1 MSAQQKPGLFG
12 IHHSN
17 RDFSRA
23 DAWGKNQFNSAFPL
37 ALANFLHHK
46 ALDVVHIYLNESLL
60 VSHGKLPVKNLYGIM
75 PGCED
80 LFFSFESRYAP
91 YQQLVLGNLPRV
103 DMVTQSRSTGHCLRP
118 VEIKLTA
125 LPDQTTCELDDA
137 GYACELVIRP
147 DTIVY
152 LACSILENFRNRRQA
167 LQDLLGHAGTA
178 VKDWTNAESVLPHIN
193 HMMRAID
200 SVVAALVGVQQPF
213 VMQPVWKTRGKSPV
227 LAENCLDVFAWS
239 NLAFTRLFMDTAR
252 AELEATPKKITRPTR
267 TTVWLFRM
275 LQDFSQKGQ
284 MDFRQIIDELSYN
297 TKNDKAFSI
306 VGKTMHKYMAC
317 RELERPRIRREE
329 IRHIILGG
337 GQHLLSPERRFDA
350 ILYNSQEIFLPA

>member
-1 MSAQQKPGLFG
+1 MTARQKPGLFG
-12 IHHSN
+12 ITHSN

-23 DAWGKNQFNSAFPL
+23 NSWGKNQFNSSFPV

-46 ALDVVHIYLNESLL
+46 ALDAVHICLNDDLA
-60 VSHGKLPVKNLYGIM
+60 VSHQKLPVKTLYGMM
-75 PGCED
+75 PDCGN
-80 LFFSFESRYAP
+80 LFFSFESQYTP
-91 YQQLVLGNLPRV
+91 YQQLVLGSLPRV
-103 DMVTQSRSTGHCLRP
+103 DLVTQSRSTGHCLRP

-152 LACSILENFRNRRQA
+152 LACSILENFMGRRRA
-167 LQDLLGHAGTA
+167 LQDLLGHAGAA
-178 VKDWTNAESVLPHIN
+178 VTDWTDAESVLPHIIP
-193 HMMRAID
+193 MMRAID
-200 SVVAALVGVQQPF
+200 SVATALVGVQQPF

-227 LAENCLDVFAWS
+227 LAENCLDVFVWS
-239 NLAFTRLFMDTAR
+239 NLAFTRLFMDAAR
-252 AELEATPKKITRPTR
+252 AELDAAPKKITRPAR
-267 TTVWLFRM
+267 TSVWLFRM
-275 LQDFSQKGQ
+275 LQDFSKKSQ
-284 MDFRQIIDELSYN
+284 MDHRRIIDELSYN

-306 VGKTMHKYMAC
+306 SGKTTHKYMAC

-329 IRHIILGG
+329 IRNIILGG

-350 ILYNSQEIFLPA
+350 ILFNSKEIFLPS